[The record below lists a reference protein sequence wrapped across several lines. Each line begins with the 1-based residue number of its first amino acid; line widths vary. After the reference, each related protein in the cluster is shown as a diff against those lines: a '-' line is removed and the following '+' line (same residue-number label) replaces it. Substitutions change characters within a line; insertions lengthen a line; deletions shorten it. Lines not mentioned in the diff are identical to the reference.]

1 MKKTIIPCMLM
12 LALALPFA
20 GSAIGAATASSRIAR
35 VAEPAAA
42 EQQAFYLSDM
52 DLSKGTCG
60 DGRTP
65 RKNLATEGTPLT
77 VRGVVYDN
85 GVGVHAESKFI
96 VKLNGASAF
105 HTLVG
110 IDDQAK
116 QQANHGHADY
126 AIIGVDA
133 DKTRTTLQ
141 SGTIDR
147 NDEAP
152 VTIDIAD
159 IAAYDYL
166 ILDITKG
173 SDNQIWAD
181 HVDWIETSF
190 STEGEEAPVTVTESE
205 MNSGTEL
212 VKVFPPTAPS
222 KPGMGA
228 IALLTELVGF
238 ENITTGWAGHP
249 AQVDASIDGNPL
261 TLKDTVYASGVG
273 AHATTQMVV
282 QLNGASWFA
291 SRLGIDDEVPK
302 GGQCTYSIVGKGGK
316 AEETLAAG
324 SISMDDPESVKID
337 VHCEGFKYLIITV
350 DANGSNEGDHVDW
363 CNAYFE
369 HSGNNDVPPV
379 IVSPEV
385 LEAKLACATRMFSQP
400 GVRFMHKLRAAD
412 PDAVLTVEG
421 LPEGLA
427 YNTERQLVEGI
438 VAEEGD
444 YTYTVKIQAE
454 EGGEPVEETISLT
467 VSASL
472 QQPTPFMGWLSWN
485 ALEGNVSEDKVIDA
499 AKAFVD
505 LGLKDA
511 GYNYICLD
519 DLWHANGRA
528 GDGKP
533 QYNTTKFPNG
543 MNYLTDQVH
552 DMGMKIGIY
561 SDAAGSTCAGA
572 FGSYGYE
579 TVDAKQYADW
589 GFDLLKYDACGV
601 PGDRQETSRRYK
613 LMGDA
618 LKASGRDILFYIC
631 EWGQRDPWLWGPDA
645 GGTCWRISY
654 DTRDIWDHGSY
665 DGGHCGAIQV
675 IDIMKNIGYY
685 AGVNRFN
692 DGDMMMA
699 GLWGTG
705 KSSNNDTKGNYMNAT
720 EYRSQFSLW
729 CMFASPLTIC
739 NDVRLWNSAE
749 ALANS
754 GLSAEAQARIRANKK
769 SDLAM
774 LTNEEMIA
782 INQDRMGQAAL
793 LMKTEQ
799 DNDIEIYMKDLEN
812 GDIALA
818 VLNRGTAA
826 HDVTLDLADY
836 YLESGQKYA
845 VRDLWTHAYTDTTD
859 VSFSTRVKSHETKVF
874 RVSKYEGR
882 PDGIT
887 AVGGESVPRV
897 SVLPGS
903 VQVTCPGTRGES
915 KRILVST
922 LSGQVI
928 ASATSKDESI
938 TLPVHAP
945 KGVYVV
951 NTVCNGRATGTK
963 VTF

>member
-1 MKKTIIPCMLM
+1 M
-12 LALALPFA
+12 LALALPLA
-20 GSAIGAATASSRIAR
+20 GSISRAEKPSAGTPEATTPMQAEAASY
-35 VAEPAAA
+35 
-42 EQQAFYLSDM
+42 YLNEM

-60 DGRTP
+60 DS
-65 RKNLATEGTPLT
+65 RKPKKDLATEGTPLT
-77 VRGVVYDN
+77 IRGVVYDN

-116 QQANHGHADY
+116 QQASHGHADY
-126 AIIGVDA
+126 AIIGVA
-133 DKTRTTLQ
+133 GDKSRTTLQ
-141 SGTIDR
+141 SGTVDR

-152 VTIDIAD
+152 ASIDIAD
-159 IAAYDYL
+159 LSAYDYL

-181 HVDWIETSF
+181 HVDWVNTRFDSES
-190 STEGEEAPVTVTESE
+190 GEAPRTVTENE
-205 MNSGTEL
+205 MNSGAEL
-212 VKVFPPTAPS
+212 VTVTPPTAPS

-261 TLKDTVYASGVG
+261 TLKDTVYTSGVG

-282 QLNGASWFA
+282 QLNGASWFV
-291 SRLGIDDEVPK
+291 SRLGIDDEVSQ
-302 GGQCTYSIVGKGGK
+302 GGRCTYSIVGKGGK
-316 AEETLAAG
+316 AEETLAGG
-324 SISMDDPESVKID
+324 SISMDDPESVGID
-337 VHCEGFKYLIITV
+337 VHCEGFKYLILTV

-412 PDAVLTVEG
+412 PDATLSVEG
-421 LPEGLA
+421 LPEGLT
-427 YNTERQLVEGI
+427 YNEKRQLVEGI

-454 EGGEPVEETISLT
+454 EGGEPIEETVNLT
-467 VSASL
+467 VSADL

-519 DLWHANGRA
+519 DLWHAGGRA

-533 QYNTTKFPNG
+533 QYSTTKFPNG
-543 MNYLTDQVH
+543 MNYLTDRVH

-579 TVDAKQYADW
+579 TIDAKQYADW

-654 DTRDIWDHGSY
+654 DTRDIWDHGRY
-665 DGGHCGAIQV
+665 DGGHCGTIQV

-705 KSSNNDTKGNYMNAT
+705 RSSNNDTNGNYMNAT
-720 EYRSQFSLW
+720 EYRSQFSMW

-739 NDVRLWNSAE
+739 NDVRLWNSDQ

-754 GLSAEAQARIRANKK
+754 GLSTEAQTRIRTNKK
-769 SDLAM
+769 NDLAM

-782 INQDRMGQAAL
+782 VNQDRMGQAAL

-799 DNDIEIYMKDLEN
+799 NNNIEIYMKDLEN

-818 VLNRGTAA
+818 VLNRGTTTRE
-826 HDVTLDLADY
+826 VTLDLADY

-874 RVSKYEGR
+874 RVSKYEESQ
-882 PDGIT
+882 PDGINAT
-887 AVGGESVPRV
+887 TGEAAPRV
-897 SVLPGS
+897 SVLPGGL
-903 VQVTCPGTRGES
+903 QVTCPGTQGRS
-915 KRILVST
+915 KRILVSN
-922 LSGQVI
+922 LRGQVV
-928 ASATSKDESI
+928 ATATGKDDTI
-938 TLPVHAP
+938 TLPVRAA
-945 KGVYVV
+945 KGVYIV
-951 NTVCNGRATGTK
+951 NCTLEGRSTNTK
-963 VTF
+963 IRL